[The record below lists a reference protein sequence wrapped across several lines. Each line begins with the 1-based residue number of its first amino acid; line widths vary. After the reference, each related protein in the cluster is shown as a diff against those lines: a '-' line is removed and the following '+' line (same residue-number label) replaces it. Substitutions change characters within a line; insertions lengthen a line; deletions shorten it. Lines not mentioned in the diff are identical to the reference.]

1 MHRVASHHSTV
12 ESPGTIAQ
20 PFRAAH
26 HHAKH
31 RCAQC
36 PSFATP
42 KRRRSTTHRAT
53 TILPTPFA
61 CHCCRHKSIVSLSM
75 SVALASPT
83 RNCLP
88 LCRFCRHQSLGAVNP
103 PYPPRP
109 SRLSPI
115 TPTLGSTPPNLA
127 RCLLLVCFG
136 CQYHMWLTMFIL
148 SGYVGRIDVGAH
160 GCFN

>member
-88 LCRFCRHQSLGAVNP
+88 LCRFCRNQSLGAVNP
-103 PYPPRP
+103 LYPPRP
-109 SRLSPI
+109 SCLMP
-115 TPTLGSTPPNLA
+115 LA
-127 RCLLLVCFG
+127 HHANSGKYAPKSC
-136 CQYHMWLTMFIL
+136 TMFVIGVFWL
-148 SGYVGRIDVGAH
+148 SVPYVADNVYFIWV
-160 GCFN
+160 CW